1 LAGSIDF
8 LERIKVCRR
17 NISIAQLYANAA
29 AAHATPDESAQ
40 QGRTP
45 RCVATRFAK
54 TYHAD
59 AHSKGENRMKK
70 LCSVLIALAFAV
82 APIASAAA
90 QEGNDTRS
98 SDRLRMCGE
107 VMNDIVNMPDSIPQT
122 ILDRAVCVAVIP
134 SVMKAAFMGGGLYGR
149 GAMTCRS
156 GENFNGPWSAPTMMR
171 VEGGSF
177 GAQIGVQATD
187 LVLLIMPGSG
197 AESLLNSRVKIGAD
211 ASAAAG
217 PVGRAAEADSDAYMR
232 AEILSYSR
240 ARGLFAGVALVG
252 STLRQDED
260 ANMEIYGKKYS
271 AMHIVRGGDVQ
282 PTPEAMKLLDLL
294 NKFAPPASHAA
305 PAAPPAAPATPP
317 AQ

>member
-1 LAGSIDF
+1 MKAP
-8 LERIKVCRR
+8 
-17 NISIAQLYANAA
+17 
-29 AAHATPDESAQ
+29 TPKE
-40 QGRTP
+40 
-45 RCVATRFAK
+45 K
-54 TYHAD
+54 
-59 AHSKGENRMKK
+59 NRMKK
-70 LCSVLIALAFAV
+70 LCSVLIALAFAL
-82 APIASAAA
+82 APIAGAAA

-107 VMNDIVNMPDSIPQT
+107 VMNDIVNMPDSIPQK
-122 ILDRAVCVAVIP
+122 ILDHAVCVAVIP

-197 AESLLNSRVKIGAD
+197 AESLLNSRIKIGAD

-217 PVGRAAEADSDAYMR
+217 PVGRAAEADSDVYMR

-282 PTPEAMKLLDLL
+282 PTPEAQKLLDLL
-294 NKFAPPASHAA
+294 NRFAPPPPAKPAPLTPA
-305 PAAPPAAPATPP
+305 PATPAAPPAK
-317 AQ
+317 

>member
-1 LAGSIDF
+1 
-8 LERIKVCRR
+8 
-17 NISIAQLYANAA
+17 
-29 AAHATPDESAQ
+29 
-40 QGRTP
+40 
-45 RCVATRFAK
+45 
-54 TYHAD
+54 
-59 AHSKGENRMKK
+59 MKK
-70 LCSVLIALAFAV
+70 ICSILISLAFV
-82 APIASAAA
+82 FAPLATFAD
-90 QEGNDTRS
+90 DTRS

-107 VMNDIVNMPDSIPQT
+107 VMQDIVNMPDSIPQK

-156 GENFNGPWSAPTMMR
+156 GENFNGLWSAPTMMR

-197 AESLLNSRVKIGAD
+197 ATSLLNSRVKIGAD

-217 PVGRAAEADSDAYMR
+217 PVGRNAEADSDAYMR

-260 ANMEIYGKKYS
+260 ANLEVYGKKYS
-271 AMHIVRGGDVQ
+271 AMHIVRGGDIA
-282 PTPEAMKLLDLL
+282 PTPEAKQLLDIL
-294 NKFAPPASHAA
+294 NKYAPP
-305 PAAPPAAPATPP
+305 PPGGAPPPAHAPATTTTAPP
-317 AQ
+317 PTK

>member
-1 LAGSIDF
+1 
-8 LERIKVCRR
+8 
-17 NISIAQLYANAA
+17 
-29 AAHATPDESAQ
+29 
-40 QGRTP
+40 
-45 RCVATRFAK
+45 
-54 TYHAD
+54 
-59 AHSKGENRMKK
+59 MKK
-70 LCSVLIALAFAV
+70 LCSILISLGIVFAPLV
-82 APIASAAA
+82 SYAD
-90 QEGNDTRS
+90 DTRS

-107 VMNDIVNMPDSIPQT
+107 VMNDIVNMPDSIPQR
-122 ILDRAVCVAVIP
+122 ILDHAACVAVIP

-197 AESLLNSRVKIGAD
+197 AESLLNSRIKIGAD

-217 PVGRAAEADSDAYMR
+217 PVGRNAEADSDVYMR

-282 PTPEAMKLLDLL
+282 PTPEAQKLLDVL
-294 NKFAPPASHAA
+294 NKYAPP
-305 PAAPPAAPATPP
+305 PAPATPAP
-317 AQ
+317 AK